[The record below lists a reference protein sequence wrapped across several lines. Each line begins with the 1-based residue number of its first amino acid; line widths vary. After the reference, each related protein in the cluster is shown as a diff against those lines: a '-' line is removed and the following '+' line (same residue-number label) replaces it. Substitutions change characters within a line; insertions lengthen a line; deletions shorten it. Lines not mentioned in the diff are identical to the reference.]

1 MANICFFL
9 GNDQGKGGISRV
21 TWILANKLSE
31 KYSIHVLSDWH
42 TDDKRYEY
50 NTNVTVSHIFEEQR
64 SVHKKFF
71 ELVRSIHDY
80 INNNSIDILVGA
92 SAIYFP
98 ACSMAVKG
106 TKTKL
111 IIWEH
116 SNVSVKGEFL
126 FQQTCRKIGS
136 KYADKII
143 TLTNKDK
150 EQYEQRYKVNKCQR
164 IYNPVDER
172 LIRDIHYDSDS
183 KKIISVGRLCYQKNF
198 ELLVDIADVILK
210 KHPDWVWH
218 IYGEGEN
225 RKNIEDKIKKYKLDN
240 QLILKGN
247 VSNLYE
253 LYKEY
258 SFLVM
263 TSRFEGFPM
272 TLLESTASGLPAVSF
287 DILTGPNEIIKPGI
301 TGELIKPDAVDE
313 MSIAIETLMNSE
325 ALRRKMSE
333 ACEDERNRFK
343 CDTIVEEWNQLFK
356 EILNS

>member
-1 MANICFFL
+1 MNNICFFL

-21 TWILANKLSE
+21 TWILANKLSKE
-31 KYSIHVLSDWH
+31 YSIHVLSDWH
-42 TDDKRYEY
+42 TDDKRYKY
-50 NTNVTVSHIFEEQR
+50 NKEVRVSHIFNEQR
-64 SVHKKFF
+64 SVHKKFIP
-71 ELVRSIHDY
+71 LVKKIHDY
-80 INNNSIDILVGA
+80 IKINNIDILVGA

-98 ACSMAVKG
+98 ACCMAVKG

-111 IIWEH
+111 VIWEH

-136 KYADKII
+136 RYADKIV

-172 LIRDIHYDSDS
+172 LIQDIHYDYEA

-198 ELLVDIADVILK
+198 ELLVEVANKVLK
-210 KHPDWVWH
+210 NHPDWIWD

-225 RKNIEDKIKKYKLDN
+225 RKTIEDKIKKYNLEN
-240 QLILKGN
+240 QLFLKGN

-272 TLLESTASGLPAVSF
+272 TLLESTATGIPAVSF
-287 DILTGPNEIIKPGI
+287 DILTGPNEIINPGI
-301 TGELIKPDAVDE
+301 TGELIKPEDIDG
-313 MSIAIETLMNSE
+313 MSQSIENLINSAE
-325 ALRRKMSE
+325 LRKKMSD
-333 ACEDERNRFK
+333 ACVFERVRFK
-343 CDTIVEEWNQLFK
+343 CDTIVDEWKQLFE
-356 EILNS
+356 EILNN

>member
-1 MANICFFL
+1 MTNICFFL

-21 TWILANKLSE
+21 TWILANKLSKE
-31 KYSIHVLSDWH
+31 YSVHVLSDWH

-50 NTNVTVSHIFEEQR
+50 AKDVEVSHIFDEQR

-71 ELVRSIHDY
+71 SLVKNIRTY
-80 INNNSIDILVGA
+80 IKNNDIDILVGA

-98 ACSMAVKG
+98 ACCMAVRG
-106 TKTKL
+106 TNTKL
-111 IIWEH
+111 VIWEH

-126 FQQTCRKIGS
+126 FQTTCRKIG
-136 KYADKII
+136 ARFANQIV

-150 EQYEQRYKVNKCQR
+150 EQYIEQFHVKECQR

-172 LIRDIHYDSDS
+172 LIQDIDYSVQS

-198 ELLVDIADVILK
+198 ELLVDIAYKVLK

-218 IYGEGEN
+218 IFGEGEN
-225 RKNIEDKIKKYKLDN
+225 RQTIENKIKGYNLEN

-272 TLLESTASGLPAVSF
+272 TLLESIASGIPAISF
-287 DILTGPNEIIKPGI
+287 DILTGPNEIIVSGK
-301 TGELIKPDAVDE
+301 TGELIEPENIEKMCEAIECLIESPGLRKE
-313 MSIAIETLMNSE
+313 MSN
-325 ALRRKMSE
+325 
-333 ACEDERNRFK
+333 ACVVERERFK
-343 CDTIVEEWNQLFK
+343 CDTIVEEWNCLFK
-356 EILNS
+356 KIMIE